1 MNHWFIFSPLSKV
14 FIKDEKWEIESM
26 AIITAIDGIEI
37 RLEGSDSDAIFGR
50 AKLIIEATDH
60 AVSQFSRTGGRR
72 LTTIKT
78 ALTLDRNHLQ

>member
-1 MNHWFIFSPLSKV
+1 
-14 FIKDEKWEIESM
+14 M

>member
-14 FIKDEKWEIESM
+14 FIKDEKWEIESV

-37 RLEGSDSDAIFGR
+37 RLEDAIFGR

-78 ALTLDRNHLQ
+78 ALTLDRIHRQ